1 MSNYFFGNTQE
12 QVLGNAPK
20 FFYGLR
26 RTAEGSLYF
35 ARINQLSNESLT
47 INNPGDPLE
56 NFDEFE
62 VGIDFYEGRNA
73 NHEIVFE
80 NLKYE
85 QYRWDNRSL
94 FYYVN
99 ENGELV
105 VRINQSYTYPTG
117 I

>member
-35 ARINQLSNESLT
+35 ARINQLSNDSLT